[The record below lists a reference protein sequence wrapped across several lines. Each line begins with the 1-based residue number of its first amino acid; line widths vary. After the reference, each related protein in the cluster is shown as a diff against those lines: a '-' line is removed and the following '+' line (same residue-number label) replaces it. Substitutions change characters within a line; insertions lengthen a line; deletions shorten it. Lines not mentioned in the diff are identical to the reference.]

1 MDFLLIGATGIA
13 VIAAGLTF
21 WTRQTSCSL
30 VNKVLRFD
38 PKNYLTI
45 LGLKKKPQTEQELKT
60 AYFAVYK
67 KIPRNGLGGWWWTP
81 RRLLV
86 EQAMRTGRKN
96 LMSQKENLQNKISQL
111 KDQEGQWKVILELD
125 GSEKT
130 LDEIKT
136 KYLRLAKIYHPDKK
150 TGDPQKMR
158 EIQQAWEEAQQKFK
172 K

>member
-1 MDFLLIGATGIA
+1 MDFLLIGTTSVA
-13 VIAAGLTF
+13 VVAAVVTF
-21 WTRQTSCSL
+21 WTRQTSCSWI
-30 VNKVLRFD
+30 NKALKFN

-45 LGLKKKPQTEQELKT
+45 LELKKPPQTEQELKT
-60 AYFAVYK
+60 AYFAIYK
-67 KIPRNGLGGWWWTP
+67 KIPRNGIMGWWWTP

-96 LMSQKENLQNKISQL
+96 LMSQKETLQNKISQL
-111 KDQEGQWKVILELD
+111 KEQDTQWRTILELD

-130 LDEIKT
+130 LEDVKT